1 MVIHAPNLIRE
12 KFMPSLVNVKKLLFD
27 LKLSYKIKM
36 ICGVTRLR
44 TRRFAIYVEEK
55 GNLIGFIGK
64 KKAFM
69 QAIDE
74 GTFEKL
80 KQYIKEEYK

>member
-1 MVIHAPNLIRE
+1 
-12 KFMPSLVNVKKLLFD
+12 MPSLVNVKKLLFD
-27 LKLSYKIKM
+27 LKLNYKIKV

-44 TRRFAIYVEEK
+44 TRRFAIYIEEK

-69 QAIDE
+69 QALNE
-74 GTFEKL
+74 STLEKL